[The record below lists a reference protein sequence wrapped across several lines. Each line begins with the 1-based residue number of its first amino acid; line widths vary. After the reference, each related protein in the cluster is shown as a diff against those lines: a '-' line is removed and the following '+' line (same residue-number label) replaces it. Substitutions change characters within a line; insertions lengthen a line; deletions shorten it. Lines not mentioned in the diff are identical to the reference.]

1 MVPVN
6 ATEHISDVIDA
17 FERSTVLARGVLT
30 RILARLGLGEEFN
43 NEGDVESSSKEDVGT
58 SSGALWVLKGRKRF
72 L

>member
-6 ATEHISDVIDA
+6 ATEHISDVIEA
-17 FERSTVLARGVLT
+17 FESSTVVVRGVLT
-30 RILARLGLGEEFN
+30 RILAGLGLGEEFN

-58 SSGALWVLKGRKRF
+58 SSGALWVLLGRKRF